1 MSSTLSLGFAALL
14 LISLPYWLP
23 AAVIRLR
30 MRIFTRINGEE
41 ALQLPNEQLGPDV
54 FRRVYS
60 HAAVTGRSRGAKLS
74 DLFWYWL
81 APGPEM
87 HQEHLENGPRYEQIA
102 GLTRRILAVPRAA
115 IEMLLERCAAE
126 VWAARPEKR
135 WEFVRLRDMMMPLW
149 ASFYY
154 ELVFREECP
163 PTARRLIVDNAN
175 DVVTA
180 LKCCGLRHMQ
190 KRRKLTELLLRKVQ
204 AGELPHEFPPGFT
217 ALEQAYYLQGTHFNT
232 AIVQM
237 SEAMAHLLMT
247 LAQHPQVQEQLA
259 SSPQDR
265 QLYDRVIDECLRLH
279 PLFGIAHRITT
290 AELQL
295 DGIILGKN
303 SVVCFNYPEY
313 HKAGYTQPEAFHP
326 DRWQHCPAKEANFI
340 PFGISANRPCPAHGI
355 ALVSMRHLL
364 TIVLRRYRFAT
375 AAEHTRSLPNRGPC
389 LRSVRREQALSA
401 RAQGA
406 LLLWM
411 KISDRWESVI
421 RSVVQL
427 ILGTMMIIDARRL
440 RLCERHFAALD
451 GGNADADS
459 RSAATLR

>member
-1 MSSTLSLGFAALL
+1 MSSTLSL
-14 LISLPYWLP
+14 LIGSLFLTSLPYWLP
-23 AAVIRLR
+23 AVVIRLR

-41 ALQLPNEQLGPDV
+41 ALQLPNRQFGPDV

-60 HAAVTGRSRGAKLS
+60 HATVTGRSRGARLS

-102 GLTRRILAVPRAA
+102 ELTRKILAVPRSAV
-115 IEMLLERCAAE
+115 ETLLERCAAG
-126 VWAARPEKR
+126 VWPARNDTP

-154 ELVFREECP
+154 ELVFRKECP
-163 PTARRLIVDNAN
+163 PATRQLIVDNAN

-180 LKCCGLRHMQ
+180 LKCCGLRHMK
-190 KRRKLTELLLRKVQ
+190 KRAKLTAVLLDKVQ
-204 AGELPHEFPPGFT
+204 AGELPHAFPPGFT
-217 ALEQAYYLQGTHFNT
+217 ALEQAYYLQGTYFNT

-247 LAQHPQVQEQLA
+247 LAQHPAVQEQLA
-259 SSPQDR
+259 SSPEDR
-265 QLYDRVIDECLRLH
+265 PLHDRVIDESLRLY
-279 PLFGIAHRITT
+279 PLFGIAHRITI
-290 AELQL
+290 ADLQL
-295 DGIILGKN
+295 DGVSIGKN

-313 HKAGYTQPEAFHP
+313 HKAGYAQPDAFRP
-326 DRWQHCPAKEANFI
+326 DRWQQCPAKEANFI

-355 ALVSMRHLL
+355 ALVSMRRLL

-375 AAEHTRSLPNRGPC
+375 AAEHSRSLPNRAPC
-389 LRSVRREQALSA
+389 LRSLRHERTLPAPAERL
-401 RAQGA
+401 

-411 KISDRWESVI
+411 KISDRWESVF

-440 RLCERHFAALD
+440 RLCERHFAGLE
-451 GGNADADS
+451 NRCKQPIS
-459 RSAATLR
+459 